1 MTVTWRDELSIDDGP
16 IDEDHKHL
24 IAIINGFYRAA
35 GRRVSVDVL
44 DSALQYL
51 KQYTL
56 QHFQR
61 EEEIQ
66 TRIGYPFAEA
76 HRREHRDLIR
86 RLDQI
91 VAEAR
96 QDKTRENPDT
106 LTDNLFSLLKD
117 WLLTHVVKA
126 DIRMK
131 PYMERNKARLAGPAD
146 VLKAAW
152 TRATPEQRMAFREW
166 LDTQPR

>member
-1 MTVTWRDELSIDDGP
+1 MTVVWRDELSIDDGP

-24 IAIINGFYRAA
+24 IAIINGFSRASS
-35 GRRVSVDVL
+35 RRVTPEVL
-44 DSALQYL
+44 DSALLYL

-61 EEEIQ
+61 EEELQ
-66 TRIGYPFAEA
+66 VRFAFPFAEA

-91 VAEAR
+91 ITDSREKKASESPEAV
-96 QDKTRENPDT
+96 TE
-106 LTDNLFSLLKD
+106 NLFALLKD
-117 WLLTHVVKA
+117 WLLTHVVKT

-131 PYMERNKARLAGPAD
+131 PFIERHKA
-146 VLKAAW
+146 KAASSIDALKTLW
-152 TRATPEQRMAFREW
+152 GRSTPDQRAIFLEW
-166 LDTQPR
+166 LKTQSP